1 PGGAVAGNVVGG
13 QPLAVDVTGEVDAGI
28 DGRVEVAGEEAVDA
42 REAGLVELQ
51 SAVVLRRRGGVA
63 GGRRFVRLVRAGR
76 DGGGDGKGQQQYS
89 GLGQV
94 HGGSGRLGKVCW
106 VPPRT
111 GGIAAHD
118 RPRGGAA
125 QGAGGNGRRV
135 GCRRRAT

>member
-1 PGGAVAGNVVGG
+1 VDGGIARR
-13 QPLAVDVTGEVDAGI
+13 I
-28 DGRVEVAGEEAVDA
+28 EVAGEEAVDA
-42 REAGLVELQ
+42 GEAGLVKLQ

-63 GGRRFVRLVRAGR
+63 CGRRFVRLVRAGR

-111 GGIAAHD
+111 GGSPPTIDPGAGRRRVQEVMA
-118 RPRGGAA
+118 GASGAA
-125 QGAGGNGRRV
+125 AAQRERQRGPPGGGLARTGAFP
-135 GCRRRAT
+135 